1 MSQQR
6 DVGIRIR
13 EAKLT
18 DAPELAALM
27 CELGYKTTRSEMR
40 QRVKSILNDARYGTL
55 VAEVGNEVCGMI
67 GTMTHMSHEHNDL
80 SGKII
85 ALVISKKQRRSG
97 MGRALIAA
105 AEKDLRAEILHE

>member
-40 QRVKSILNDARYGTL
+40 QRVKSILNDARYATL
-55 VAEVGNEVCGMI
+55 VAAVGYEVRGMI

-80 SGKII
+80 SGRIN
-85 ALVISKKQRRSG
+85 ALRISKRHRRSG
-97 MGRALIAA
+97 MGRALSTP
-105 AEKDLRAEILHE
+105 AE